1 MGTGIALGFVFAMGG
16 VGTSL
21 TGWLAVPE
29 RLGLLAALLLLA
41 TLPLINAL
49 LVVLLPSQ
57 RKLQA
62 AQA

>member
-1 MGTGIALGFVFAMGG
+1 MGG

-41 TLPLINAL
+41 ALPLVNAL
-49 LVVLLPSQ
+49 LVALLPSQ
-57 RKLQA
+57 RRLQ
-62 AQA
+62 QAPA